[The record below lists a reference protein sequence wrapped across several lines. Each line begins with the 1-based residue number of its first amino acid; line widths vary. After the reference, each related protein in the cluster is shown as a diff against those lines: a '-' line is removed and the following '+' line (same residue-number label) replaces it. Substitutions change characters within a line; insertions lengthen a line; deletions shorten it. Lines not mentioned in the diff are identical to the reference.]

1 MNSPFSLIILSF
13 NFDLDWRKSLRTR
26 HKRLSGGLQSRTESK
41 QMVIVT
47 DKLSI
52 CLIFSVRDEIPQ
64 SGLIIQLSSRKY
76 SYKKIYV
83 WFCNV
88 YFREEFRDKL
98 QRIRT
103 FDLNVSGVSIYFFPP
118 GQSRG
123 KIDLKVHRSK
133 CLLSRETS
141 LWARDEFILSFSST
155 RS

>member
-26 HKRLSGGLQSRTESK
+26 RKRLSGGLQSRTESK

-52 CLIFSVRDEIPQ
+52 CLILSVRDEI
-64 SGLIIQLSSRKY
+64 SHLALIIQLSSRKY
-76 SYKKIYV
+76 FYKKIYV
-83 WFCNV
+83 WLCNV
-88 YFREEFRDKL
+88 YFREEFRNKL

-103 FDLNVSGVSIYFFPP
+103 FDLNVSGVSVYFFRP

-123 KIDLKVHRSK
+123 KTDFKINRSK